1 MGHGAGQPR
10 PGLDIVEGFVR
21 SQVPITQE
29 GGAIAGRPW
38 IQVWFACAG
47 RYQKVFRAIDGT
59 AYVARCPMCGKS
71 MRFAVGA
78 GGTNRRTFTVS
89 C

>member
-10 PGLDIVEGFVR
+10 PGLDIVEGDGTAR
-21 SQVPITQE
+21 AQDPITPM
-29 GGAIAGRPW
+29 AVRPW

-71 MRFAVGA
+71 MRFAVGT
-78 GGTNRRTFTVS
+78 GGTNKRIFTVS

>member
-1 MGHGAGQPR
+1 MASEQHHQPGR
-10 PGLDIVEGFVR
+10 LDIVV
-21 SQVPITQE
+21 
-29 GGAIAGRPW
+29 GATDGADQGSPNAARPW

-47 RYQKVFRAIDGT
+47 RYQKVFRAIDAT
-59 AYVARCPMCGKS
+59 AYVARCPKCGKS

-78 GGTNRRTFTVS
+78 GGTSQRMFTVS

>member
-1 MGHGAGQPR
+1 MPRGQ
-10 PGLDIVEGFVR
+10 D
-21 SQVPITQE
+21 PITRMT
-29 GGAIAGRPW
+29 GGIAGRPW

-59 AYVARCPMCGKS
+59 AYVARCPTCGKN

-78 GGTNRRTFTVS
+78 GGTNQRLFTVS